1 MGGLADIIIPTVAT
15 MVMQGITGAAS
26 LRQQQAASNAQL
38 AAQQAEAQARVQQLQ
53 QAQEIDSQRRQ
64 RMLKEQLA
72 AQRARF
78 GASGIDPGGGG
89 SARAILLGMVD
100 NAEEEDQQA
109 RKMSGMR
116 VDSINQGLEFARQR
130 NLLADSQAQARNN
143 LGLLQSGL
151 GLATKIGNRLL
162 A

>member
-1 MGGLADIIIPTVAT
+1 MGGFAPIAAV
-15 MVMQGITGAAS
+15 AS
-26 LRQQQAASNAQL
+26 LALQALSSAQAQRQQQAAANQQL

-100 NAEEEDQQA
+100 DAEEEDQQA

>member
-1 MGGLADIIIPTVAT
+1 
-15 MVMQGITGAAS
+15 MQGITGAAS

-100 NAEEEDQQA
+100 NAEEEDEQA

-116 VDSINQGLEFARQR
+116 IDSINQGLDFARQR
-130 NLLADSQAQARNN
+130 NLLAESQAQARAN
-143 LGLLQSGL
+143 LGLLKSGF
-151 GLATKIGNRLL
+151 GLATKIGSPFFSSRE
-162 A
+162 